1 MAATSKQNSRTE
13 DKKLR
18 DAVTPLNSTS
28 APAFVLNNSRS
39 FSQGDELVGGES
51 LVLFVQAVGPVDIE
65 VNGCDSTQTKMQAG
79 IVTGIVT
86 GLAQHGLRLYLAT
99 IVGQHPRSNRAAVGF
114 HSFEFHLDPVLFSL
128 DVISQQGWRF
138 IHIDDEDV
146 EISVIIEISEGAA
159 AAGLELV
166 DLSLRRPNL
175 ETVFLHLTGRE
186 LRD

>member
-1 MAATSKQNSRTE
+1 MRNAEEGTFMAAMSKQNSRTE

-159 AAGLELV
+159 AARVSIGHAWPGL
-166 DLSLRRPNL
+166 RP
-175 ETVFLHLTGRE
+175 
-186 LRD
+186 